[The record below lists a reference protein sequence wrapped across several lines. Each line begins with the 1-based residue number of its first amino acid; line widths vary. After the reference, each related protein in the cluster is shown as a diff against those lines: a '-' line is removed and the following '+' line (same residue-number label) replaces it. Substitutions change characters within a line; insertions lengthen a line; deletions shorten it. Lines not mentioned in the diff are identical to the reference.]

1 MFAIIKDNAIQQM
14 LQEGIEFEWDG
25 VQYPNNW
32 LNLSSPEDKSN
43 LGIVDVVYGQRS
55 SDIYYWVSPQA
66 PIYNQSTNQV
76 DILFTS
82 TPKDISSTK
91 LNCVSQVQYTAYTI
105 LSPSD
110 WMVTRAVET
119 ETTLDPAWKT
129 WRASVRI
136 NANGTITSINAAMDM
151 PSIETVMSSIV
162 WPNDPNWVPV
172 VA

>member
-66 PIYNQSTNQV
+66 PV
-76 DILFTS
+76 
-82 TPKDISSTK
+82 
-91 LNCVSQVQYTAYTI
+91 
-105 LSPSD
+105 
-110 WMVTRAVET
+110 
-119 ETTLDPAWKT
+119 
-129 WRASVRI
+129 
-136 NANGTITSINAAMDM
+136 
-151 PSIETVMSSIV
+151 
-162 WPNDPNWVPV
+162 
-172 VA
+172 